1 MNWNGERERI
11 HFNLSKRKLFESYD
25 CKLAWWSSIY
35 HNGVVLAEDQ
45 IIKRIRK
52 DIKARLYLKR
62 KFKKF
67 GLNSIMCCNWGSQFG
82 VFWSVGIHGILFLC
96 SYLLFGVSAVGAF
109 QGHGKFPCLVE
120 FEFSGLLWFVFCVWS
135 FHLGLV
141 Y

>member
-1 MNWNGERERI
+1 MIVSWLGGPQYTTYGFKVQRNAI
-11 HFNLSKRKLFESYD
+11 
-25 CKLAWWSSIY
+25 I
-35 HNGVVLAEDQ
+35 HNGVVLAKHQ

-120 FEFSGLLWFVFCVWS
+120 FEFSGLLLVVFCVWS

>member
-1 MNWNGERERI
+1 MIVSWLGGPQYTTYGFKVQRNAI
-11 HFNLSKRKLFESYD
+11 
-25 CKLAWWSSIY
+25 IQ
-35 HNGVVLAEDQ
+35 NGVVLAGDQ

-82 VFWSVGIHGILFLC
+82 IFWSVGIHGILFLC

-109 QGHGKFPCLVE
+109 QGHGKFPCWLNLSLVVCCWL
-120 FEFSGLLWFVFCVWS
+120 FFVCGLFTLDLCISFVS
-135 FHLGLV
+135 E
-141 Y
+141 